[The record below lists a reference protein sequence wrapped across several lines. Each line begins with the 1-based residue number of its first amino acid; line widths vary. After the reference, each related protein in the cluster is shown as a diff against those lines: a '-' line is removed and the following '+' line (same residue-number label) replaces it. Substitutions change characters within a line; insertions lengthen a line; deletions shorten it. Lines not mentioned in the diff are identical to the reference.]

1 MSGINFA
8 ELEQQFVRD
17 RINPDFTWRAYG
29 EYSPLNVST
38 TPLSEARVALV
49 TTAGACLENQE
60 PFDIKGTAGDPTYRE
75 IPSDIDLADIRLIH
89 RGYNT
94 RQAME
99 DPNVVIPIDHL
110 RAARDSGRTGSISDN
125 IYSFMGFVA
134 NTDPLVNDYA
144 PEVARKLKAD
154 TVEVVLLTPA

>member
-8 ELEQQFVRD
+8 ELEQQFVQD
-17 RINPDFTWRAYG
+17 RINPDFTWRPYD
-29 EYSPLNVST
+29 EFSPLNEAAK
-38 TPLSEARVALV
+38 PLSEARVALV
-49 TTAGACLENQE
+49 TTAGAHLENQE
-60 PFDIKGTAGDPTYRE
+60 PFDIKGAAGDPTFRE

-99 DPNVVIPIDHL
+99 DPNVVLPIDHL
-110 RAARDSGRTGSISDN
+110 RAARDSGRIESISDN

-134 NTDPLVNDYA
+134 DTDPLVNDYA

-154 TVEVVLLTPA
+154 GVDIVLLAPA